1 VTVGD
6 GLSAVALAAGPVG
19 FIVFRAGMW
28 YQRSQED
35 KSTLHVIAM
44 DLRDLKGRFER
55 METDFY
61 SVVKKR

>member
-1 VTVGD
+1 
-6 GLSAVALAAGPVG
+6 
-19 FIVFRAGMW
+19 MW

-44 DLRDLKGRFER
+44 DLHDLKGRFER

>member
-6 GLSAVALAAGPVG
+6 ALAAAGLVAGPVG
-19 FIVFRAGMW
+19 FIIFRAGMW

-35 KSTLHVIAM
+35 KSTLHMIAM

>member
-1 VTVGD
+1 
-6 GLSAVALAAGPVG
+6 VAFAAGPVG

-44 DLRDLKGRFER
+44 DLHDLKGRFER